1 MKGLFVVFEGL
12 TTSGKKT
19 QIKLLTDKL
28 REQERDVVNISFPS
42 YGTQVGDLIKDW
54 LAKRYIIDPKSMALL
69 YAADR
74 AQYQNR
80 IEEWL
85 KKNWIVIS
93 DRYCYSNIAYQS
105 AMGLGRKWLIE
116 IERPI
121 IKPDIVFFID
131 IPERVAEQRKAKQI
145 GLGKFLGIEEK
156 KKQETIGER
165 IRREFLNLA
174 RNPPYKRKWF
184 IIDGTKEVTYI
195 QDQIWNII
203 KNELS

>member
-54 LAKRYIIDPKSMALL
+54 LAKKFIIDPKSMSLL

-74 AQYQNR
+74 AQYQSR

-85 KKNWIVIS
+85 KKDWIVIS

-105 AMGLGRKWLIE
+105 AMGLNRKWLVE
-116 IERPI
+116 TERPI

-131 IPERVAEQRKAKQI
+131 ISEKTVEQRKAKQVE
-145 GLGKFLGIEEK
+145 LGKFLGIEK
-156 KKQETIGER
+156 QKQETIGER

-174 RNPPYKRKWF
+174 RDPPYKKKWF
-184 IIDGTKEVTYI
+184 IIDGTKEITYV
-195 QDQIWNII
+195 QDQIWDII
-203 KNELS
+203 KRELS

>member
-19 QIKLLTDKL
+19 QIKSLTDKL
-28 REQERDVVNISFPS
+28 REQEREVVNISFPS

-54 LAKRYIIDPKSMALL
+54 LAKKFVIDPKSMSLL

-74 AQYQNR
+74 AQYQSR

-105 AMGLGRKWLIE
+105 AMGLNRKWLVE
-116 IERPI
+116 TERPI

-131 IPERVAEQRKAKQI
+131 IPEKTVEQRKAKQVE
-145 GLGKFLGIEEK
+145 LGKFLGIEK
-156 KKQETIGER
+156 QKQETIGER

-174 RNPPYKRKWF
+174 RDPPYKKKWF
-184 IIDGTKEVTYI
+184 IIDGTKEITYV
-195 QDQIWNII
+195 QDQIWDII
-203 KNELS
+203 KRELK